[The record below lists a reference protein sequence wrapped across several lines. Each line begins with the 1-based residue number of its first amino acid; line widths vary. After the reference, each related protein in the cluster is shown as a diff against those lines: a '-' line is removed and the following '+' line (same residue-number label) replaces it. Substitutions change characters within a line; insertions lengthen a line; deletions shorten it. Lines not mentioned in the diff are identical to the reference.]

1 MTTDHEG
8 EWCQVSMALSFIV
21 PQLMAIV
28 LYCKNQSIHR
38 PSSIIHHRRCSLFS
52 KRDYLEIDEESKIVM
67 TSWIEDLRFLFG
79 QNRKRRKGDEKRI
92 QNDFQAKPK
101 RNAMQR
107 NASQHNRH
115 DKLITHHRSF
125 KFVVST
131 VL

>member
-1 MTTDHEG
+1 M
-8 EWCQVSMALSFIV
+8 
-21 PQLMAIV
+21 
-28 LYCKNQSIHR
+28 KN
-38 PSSIIHHRRCSLFS
+38 
-52 KRDYLEIDEESKIVM
+52 ESNQTKIVM

-92 QNDFQAKPK
+92 QNDFQAQAKPK
-101 RNAMQR
+101 RNAT
-107 NASQHNRH
+107 QHNKQ